1 MWNLSWSSGA
11 REPSS
16 WNLLSSTL
24 TSEVSFHFA
33 ESLEGIDCCDLD
45 NEFFEQESLEFL
57 GEEEWGEEEDEDEGE
72 VADTDEAVE
81 APQPMVW
88 HLGLGG
94 LEVWGGGCMKNLNLF
109 VYLLG

>member
-1 MWNLSWSSGA
+1 M
-11 REPSS
+11 
-16 WNLLSSTL
+16 
-24 TSEVSFHFA
+24 
-33 ESLEGIDCCDLD
+33 
-45 NEFFEQESLEFL
+45 
-57 GEEEWGEEEDEDEGE
+57 
-72 VADTDEAVE
+72 ADTDEAVE